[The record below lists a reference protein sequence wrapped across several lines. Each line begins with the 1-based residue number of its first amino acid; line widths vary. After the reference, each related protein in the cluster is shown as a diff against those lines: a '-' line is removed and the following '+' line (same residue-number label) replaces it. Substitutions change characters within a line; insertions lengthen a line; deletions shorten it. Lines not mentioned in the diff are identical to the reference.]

1 MSKIKGDFLRGE
13 LSRLALCAAGFAV
26 CLLVLLRFWPR
37 GRDLLPQLTAGIAA
51 ILVLAALRAA
61 VQVHISMRSLNDG
74 DICLLEREYAA
85 PHPVYRVWQGEIH
98 LLPGIIVCRSRG
110 RLLFLPVDRIE
121 RVEERTDRVGL
132 QRVPFAKFV
141 MDTGQAVSIGFS
153 PRHPEDSGPVF
164 AWLAGRTG
172 QK

>member
-1 MSKIKGDFLRGE
+1 MREIKRDFLRRE
-13 LSRLALCAAGFAV
+13 LGRLALCAAGFAI
-26 CLLVLLRFWPR
+26 CLLILLRFWPR
-37 GRDLLPQLTAGIAA
+37 GKDLLPLLLAGIAA
-51 ILVLAALRAA
+51 VLGLAALRTA
-61 VQVHISMRSLNDG
+61 VHVHISTRALDDG

-98 LLPGIIVCRSRG
+98 LLPSIIVCRNRG

-121 RVEERTDRVGL
+121 RVEERTSRAGP
-132 QRVPFAKFV
+132 QRVPLAKFV
-141 MDTGQAVSIGFS
+141 LDSGQTVSIGFS

-164 AWLAGRTG
+164 AWLTRRTG

>member
-1 MSKIKGDFLRGE
+1 MREIKRDFLRRE
-13 LSRLALCAAGFAV
+13 LGRLALCAAGFAI

-37 GRDLLPQLTAGIAA
+37 GKELLPLLLAGIAVV
-51 ILVLAALRAA
+51 LGLAALRTA
-61 VQVHISMRSLNDG
+61 VQVHISTRALNDS

-98 LLPGIIVCRSRG
+98 LLPSIIVCRNRG

-121 RVEERTDRVGL
+121 RVEERASRAGL
-132 QRVPFAKFV
+132 QRVPLAKFV
-141 MDTGQAVSIGFS
+141 LDSGQTVSIGFS

-164 AWLAGRTG
+164 TWLTRQTG

>member
-1 MSKIKGDFLRGE
+1 MKRIKRDFLRGE
-13 LSRLALCAAGFAV
+13 LRRLVLCAGGFAA

-37 GRDLLPQLTAGIAA
+37 GRALLPLLAAGIAA
-51 ILVLAALRAA
+51 VLALAALRAA
-61 VQVHISMRSLNDG
+61 VRAGTGTRDLNDG
-74 DICLLEREYAA
+74 DVCLLEREYAA
-85 PHPVYRVWQGEIH
+85 PHPVCRVWQGEIH
-98 LLPGIIVCRSRG
+98 LLPSIIVCRSRG

-121 RVEERTDRVGL
+121 RAEERFERVGL
-132 QRVPFAKFV
+132 RKVPLAKFV
-141 MDTGQAVSIGFS
+141 MDTGKTVSIGFS